1 MPEATFHTPFKLLG
15 IPPEGCSSVHFKRIM
30 PENIARGMLY
40 KDLKLSTEEAKAA
53 GMVYAVYPPD
63 ELLTSAQSLA
73 ERWIVEGKKRVV
85 ASDLKIVNELESV
98 ALADTVLSK
107 AFLQHQGSVSYKKG
121 KVAPAVLFFTLA
133 YTRFLWKHLLLRPNG
148 YLA

>member
-1 MPEATFHTPFKLLG
+1 
-15 IPPEGCSSVHFKRIM
+15 M